1 MSGKPKVQK
10 NSWIVS
16 ADTHQP
22 TGYAD
27 NAKHLNLTERDRV
40 LETHNQL
47 REWLR
52 NPT

>member
-1 MSGKPKVQK
+1 MSGEPKVQM

-16 ADTHQP
+16 ADIHQP

-27 NAKHLNLTERDRV
+27 NAKHLKLTERDRV
-40 LETHNQL
+40 LETSNQL

-52 NPT
+52 SPT